1 MSVKRERNNQMLD
14 ILPTELIRKISNN
27 ISDISDMYNAR
38 LSSKLICDSISNVK
52 LTKGR
57 LQHKITNRHKHVKD
71 FTETFSLRS
80 TIKIDKCLNSDCY
93 DCGNRLSRI
102 LYFRKAHDMML
113 MRELFIVK
121 EIIYD
126 LPYCCDCLVDLY
138 PNELWT
144 VRNGEDCY

>member
-1 MSVKRERNNQMLD
+1 MLD

-38 LSSKLICDSISNVK
+38 LSSKLLCDCISNVK

-57 LQHKITNRHKHVKD
+57 LQHKITNRHKYVNN
-71 FTETFSLRS
+71 FNETYSLCY

-102 LYFRKAHDMML
+102 LYFRKATTGSNL
-113 MRELFIVK
+113 YIK

-138 PNELWT
+138 PGTLYT
-144 VRNGEDCY
+144 IRNVEDCFSRIMDTID